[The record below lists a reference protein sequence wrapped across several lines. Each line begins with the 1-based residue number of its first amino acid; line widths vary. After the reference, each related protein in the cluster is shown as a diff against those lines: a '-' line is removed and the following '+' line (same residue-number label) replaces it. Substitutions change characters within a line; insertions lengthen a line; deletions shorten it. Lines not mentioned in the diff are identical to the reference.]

1 MDKKQ
6 PNQKPNLNKIYEDDD
21 STDQVGI
28 LQNKAGLW
36 ISEEEWNF
44 KTKGDL
50 IYVENVSNQK
60 VLEATSND
68 KVTLEDIEDGKT
80 EQLWKKGEPNTEGY
94 FILENCKVP
103 KILTAISSSRNLLEI
118 KGNITI
124 KKMHS

>member
-1 MDKKQ
+1 MDENILQ
-6 PNQKPNLNKIYEDDD
+6 NRDGTRNSSSLDPRGPGPFL
-21 STDQVGI
+21 
-28 LQNKAGLW
+28 LQNKAKLW

-103 KILTAISSSRNLLEI
+103 KILTAISSSVLQM
-118 KGNITI
+118 KGNII
-124 KKMHS
+124 LS